1 MDVSVASSPASEDAA
16 VLTAELIS
24 LGREAAK
31 LKAEL
36 RTAQE
41 SQKKAEKLLG
51 ETKKAL
57 DSKEQAL
64 EKLRVE
70 KEQLWAMLDQEK
82 VQSMRDL

>member
-1 MDVSVASSPASEDAA
+1 VDVSVASSPASEDAA

>member
-1 MDVSVASSPASEDAA
+1 MASSPASEDAA

>member
-1 MDVSVASSPASEDAA
+1 VASSPASEDAA